1 MSGLSFVQAR
11 VEQPYQ
17 RELLCS
23 IFQHRN
29 VVSALEVLVSR
40 KVFLSG
46 GYDGLL
52 NLYDLDQIEK

>member
-1 MSGLSFVQAR
+1 
-11 VEQPYQ
+11 
-17 RELLCS
+17 
-23 IFQHRN
+23 